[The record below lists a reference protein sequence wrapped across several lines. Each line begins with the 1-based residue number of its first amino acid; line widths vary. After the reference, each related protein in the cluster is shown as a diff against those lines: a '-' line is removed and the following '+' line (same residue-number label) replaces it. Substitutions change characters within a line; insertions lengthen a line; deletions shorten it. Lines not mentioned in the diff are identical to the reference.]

1 MEDVAGFLG
10 SHPPFDG
17 VGAEELARVAAVT
30 EIEAFPGGKTIFLQG
45 TGPTGYL
52 RVVRSGSVE
61 IIHDGRCWISSGLAS
76 CSGTLLR
83 TINRSHP

>member
-30 EIEAFPGGKTIFLQG
+30 EIEAFPGG
-45 TGPTGYL
+45 
-52 RVVRSGSVE
+52 RRSSSRAP
-61 IIHDGRCWISSGLAS
+61 GRPGISG
-76 CSGTLLR
+76 
-83 TINRSHP
+83 